1 MGGVVYAGGWD
12 APFSRTST
20 HRTQDFIEDSR
31 AIERFIKQKK
41 TSVCRLG
48 TRGKS
53 GKRAGCA
60 CHKSG
65 PTPSPNPL
73 QRLRLPYKEYLSL
86 LPKEPGENRPQ
97 TGVRE
102 RPGGRSGPWRP
113 GVLAGN
119 QGVGRPRPNGRTA
132 DLTLHN
138 ALRTGVPSGRLQ
150 MPLPLPKP
158 LRLGLYSLSR
168 SPFFPKNFLGS
179 QNPPTLSLYPEGW
192 GQGSALLRPLIAVD
206 LVPAQTS

>member
-1 MGGVVYAGGWD
+1 MGGVCTLGGWD
-12 APFSRTST
+12 AVYTRTST
-20 HRTQDFIEDSR
+20 HRAQDFTEDSR

-41 TSVCRLG
+41 TSVCCLG

-53 GKRAGCA
+53 WKRAGCA

-73 QRLRLPYKEYLSL
+73 QRLGLPYKEYLPSS
-86 LPKEPGENRPQ
+86 PKEPGENRPQ

-102 RPGGRSGPWRP
+102 HPGGRSGAWRS

-119 QGVGRPRPNGRTA
+119 RGVGQPRPSGRTA

-138 ALRTGVPSGRLQ
+138 ALRTGYPV
-150 MPLPLPKP
+150 
-158 LRLGLYSLSR
+158 
-168 SPFFPKNFLGS
+168 LGS
-179 QNPPTLSLYPEGW
+179 KCLCLFPSP
-192 GQGSALLRPLIAVD
+192 
-206 LVPAQTS
+206 

>member
-1 MGGVVYAGGWD
+1 MGKLGLGPGLKTDWLEGWLQERPEPAGVGRNGRSVYAGGWD
-12 APFSRTST
+12 APFTRTST

-31 AIERFIKQKK
+31 AFERFIKQKK

-48 TRGKS
+48 TGGKS

-73 QRLRLPYKEYLSL
+73 QRLRLPYKEYLPSS
-86 LPKEPGENRPQ
+86 PKNLEK
-97 TGVRE
+97 TGLRLGSE
-102 RPGGRSGPWRP
+102 SAPGGRSGPWRP

-138 ALRTGVPSGRLQ
+138 ALRTGVPSGRLF
-150 MPLPLPKP
+150 P
-158 LRLGLYSLSR
+158 
-168 SPFFPKNFLGS
+168 SP
-179 QNPPTLSLYPEGW
+179 
-192 GQGSALLRPLIAVD
+192 
-206 LVPAQTS
+206 